1 LDIAVLAICSD
12 REHTSGGVFLQSDF
26 RVLTI
31 NPGSTSTKLAVY
43 SGDAAILIRVL
54 RHSDEE
60 LQQFNGRPAI
70 EQLEFRSSAIRH
82 ELIAAGIPLISLH
95 AVVGRGGLLG
105 PITSG
110 TYLINETML
119 DELRTAKRG
128 DHPANL
134 GAILANTIAEEVK
147 IASFIVDPP
156 TVDEWQEVAR
166 LSGSSLMERA
176 CWGHVLNTKAIA
188 RRYAADCGKPYA
200 ELRLMI
206 AHLGSGV
213 TVSAHEN
220 GGMIDST
227 AVQEGAF
234 SADRTG
240 ELPVIKLAQLCYSG
254 QYSLSKIERLLF
266 GEGGIYSY
274 LGTRDLQEVERRIAD
289 GDSFASLVYDAMVY
303 QIAKVIGSISTVLH
317 GRVDAILITGGMA
330 HSEKLISKLLPSIRW
345 IAPVTIYPGEDELR
359 AMAEGALRVLRHEE
373 AAREYLSEGEN
384 NPQVARTGL

>member
-1 LDIAVLAICSD
+1 VPA
-12 REHTSGGVFLQSDF
+12 RELLGGVLSRTDF

-43 SGDAAILIRVL
+43 GGDHAILTRVL

-60 LQQFNGRPAI
+60 MRQFNGMPAI
-70 EQLEFRSSAIRH
+70 KQLSFRSLAIRR
-82 ELIAAGIPLISLH
+82 ELIAAEIPLMSLH

-105 PITSG
+105 PVTSG
-110 TYLINETML
+110 TYRISESML

-134 GAILANTIAEEVK
+134 GAILANSIAEEAK
-147 IASFIVDPP
+147 IESFIVDPP
-156 TVDEWQEVAR
+156 TVDEWQDVAR
-166 LSGSSLMERA
+166 LSGSSLMDRA

-188 RRYAADCGKPYA
+188 RRYAAECGKPYA
-200 ELRLMI
+200 ELRLII

-220 GGMIDST
+220 GRMIDST

-240 ELPVIKLAQLCYSG
+240 ELPVIKLARLCYSG
-254 QYSLSKIERLLF
+254 RYSLPEMERLLF
-266 GEGGIYSY
+266 GAGGLYSY
-274 LGTRDLQEVERRIAD
+274 LGTRDLEDVERRIAN
-289 GDSFASLVYDAMVY
+289 GDSFAALVYDAMVY
-303 QIAKVIGSISTVLH
+303 QIAKAMGSISTVLQ
-317 GRVDAILITGGMA
+317 GKVDAILITGGMA
-330 HSEKLISKLLPSIRW
+330 HSERLVAKLLPFISW

-359 AMAEGALRVLRHEE
+359 AMAEGAMRVLRHEE
-373 AAREYLSEGEN
+373 AAREYKSEGDN
-384 NPQVARTGL
+384 